1 MTHDMTAV
9 LDTPRPR
16 DLLVDDQIAAPPS
29 MSIAELA
36 VGFADVCGFTRL
48 SRFVD
53 LPHLDLVLRSFEE
66 VCAAALGD
74 RAVVV
79 KPIGDGVLFA
89 MPEAE
94 DAVDAAVQLVAA
106 ARASTVLPPV
116 RVGLAFGWVLTRRH
130 DCFGPA
136 VNLASR
142 LVSAAPAGSVVAS
155 ESARDE
161 ARSRWRCW
169 RRFPHR
175 DLKGIGPVAAWEV
188 AGAV

>member
-1 MTHDMTAV
+1 MTHDMAAPDP
-9 LDTPRPR
+9 LRPR
-16 DLLVDDQIAAPPS
+16 DLLVDDRMPVPPS

-36 VGFADVCGFTRL
+36 VGFADVCGFTKL

-53 LPHLDLVLRSFEE
+53 LPHLELVLRSFEE
-66 VCAAALGD
+66 VCARALGD
-74 RAVVV
+74 RAVIV
-79 KPIGDGVLFA
+79 KPVGDGVLFA

-94 DAVDAAVQLVAA
+94 DAVDAAVQLVGA

-142 LVSAAPAGSVVAS
+142 LVSAAPAGAVVAS
-155 ESARDE
+155 ETARDE
-161 ARSRWRCW
+161 ARSRWRSW
-169 RRFPHR
+169 RRLPHR
-175 DLKGIGPVAAWEV
+175 DLKGIGPVAAWEI